1 MSKFV
6 AVILVGMLVVGT
18 CFAEHRRGVLGGV
31 YGQEQRQ
38 RARKGKNI
46 EGYYKEIN
54 SFKFPERS
62 VDNHHS
68 IPRQYYNND
77 PDNGDNGAAAGTP

>member
-6 AVILVGMLVVGT
+6 AVILVGMVVVGT
-18 CFAEHRRGVLGGV
+18 CFAEQRRGVLGGV

-38 RARKGKNI
+38 HAKKGKNI
-46 EGYYKEIN
+46 EGYYKEKT
-54 SFKFPERS
+54 SVKFPKSS

-68 IPRQYYNND
+68 IPRQYYND
-77 PDNGDNGAAAGTP
+77 PDNSDNGAGTP